1 MPGLLATIVR
11 VVFVLIVVRLL
22 FRGIAALVRA
32 LQGPATRTRGAAP
45 APAAPTALAGELVRD
60 RVCNTFLPKERALV
74 AEVSGTREYFCSPAC
89 RDRALAAA
97 PPVRAV
103 S

>member
-1 MPGLLATIVR
+1 VPGLLAGIVR
-11 VVFVLIVVRLL
+11 VVFVLVAVRFL
-22 FRGIAALVRA
+22 FRLVAAIVRA
-32 LQGPATRTRGAAP
+32 VRAPAPSPREAAP
-45 APAAPTALAGELVRD
+45 APSAPAAGGELVRD

-74 AEVSGTREYFCSPAC
+74 AEVSGGREYFCSAAC

>member
-1 MPGLLATIVR
+1 VPTLLAGILR

-22 FRGIAALVRA
+22 FRGFAALVRA
-32 LQGPATRTRGAAP
+32 LQGPATRPRAAAP
-45 APAAPTALAGELVRD
+45 APAAPTAVGELVRD

-74 AEVSGTREYFCSPAC
+74 AEVSGAREHFCSPAC

-97 PPVRAV
+97 APVRAV